1 MQERGNEIRTF
12 MPRYGCIN
20 ERRNQLHEVI
30 RLSGMNLIIDDNDHQ
45 LIIKV
50 ASIPT
55 ARVQIYFID
64 NDDYFARKAVLSD
77 DAGWFADNDE
87 RAIFFARG
95 VLETVKK
102 LRWNPSVVH
111 CHGWFS
117 AVVPIY
123 LKHMFADDPVFR
135 DVKIAV
141 SLYDDA
147 FPGELDAGFRAK
159 VEHEGVQD
167 ENLKILDNS
176 SYQNLMRFVM
186 DYADGIVLASEGSM
200 PPWRSMPAAAASRYW
215 SIRRRRRRDSIIIIS
230 SMKNYRGVRK
240 WLNAV
245 LVLGVAGMLTF
256 AGCTEVDDTLGYELV
271 PGNQQMEMRLHSI
284 RKGFEARMF
293 MSDSVKSSNLSYG
306 YFGTTKSDTFGIRK
320 AGFMT
325 QYLWAS
331 ISDRKNWYGYRP
343 IFDSLQLLLS
353 VSSYAGDTLQPQRFG
368 VYRILNNDYL
378 KDNDGNG
385 DGTTDTTFFTS
396 FNPVA
401 AGCVDENDPL
411 FTFTFPDG
419 TTTGPATTA
428 VTLEPT
434 AAGLDY
440 VKELMMQEGKYKNDS
455 TVYTNDSLWVNYFCG
470 LAILPLDFNG
480 TTGAT
485 FATTLAESG
494 MMLYGRNRDS
504 VDATLIRDTLQTLFY
519 FYDEYATTY
528 GNVSVN
534 TVERTN
540 TRYID
545 YDAIVEKPGGGTVEP
560 QQPFELGY
568 VEGMGGALVE
578 LTLTDE
584 FLSVLG
590 ELQAEQ
596 EDEGYR
602 TVAINQ
608 ALLSIYVDGV
618 TDGGW
623 EQGFS
628 QKVIERFDASIS
640 RLGLYTD
647 FKTLTP
653 VSDYAYD
660 YEQQYEVTLPY
671 GGYLNRSLGCYTLN
685 ISSHIQRLWR
695 AYQEAPI
702 DPETGERQ
710 YTEAQKR
717 MMTLYLAPGAT
728 DLFTFNRIALQ
739 GGIKAG
745 ENAPIH
751 MELTYTLIK

>member
-1 MQERGNEIRTF
+1 MAGKILYVCQEIFPYLPESEQSALCRQLVQAMQERGNEIRTF

-64 NDDYFARKAVLSD
+64 NDDYFARKAGAFRRCGVGSPTTTSAPSSSRAACSKRSRNC
-77 DAGWFADNDE
+77 AGT
-87 RAIFFARG
+87 R
-95 VLETVKK
+95 
-102 LRWNPSVVH
+102 PS
-111 CHGWFS
+111 CIATAGSRPSFRSTSNTCSPTIPFS
-117 AVVPIY
+117 
-123 LKHMFADDPVFR
+123 R

-176 SYQNLMRFVM
+176 SYKTSCVSLWTMPT
-186 DYADGIVLASEGSM
+186 ASCSLRKGSM

-320 AGFMT
+320 VGFMT

-396 FNPVA
+396 FNPVE
-401 AGCVDENDPL
+401 AGCIDANDPL
-411 FTFTFPDG
+411 FTFTFPTG
-419 TTTGPATTA
+419 RRRGLPRRPSRWSRRRRGWTT
-428 VTLEPT
+428 
-434 AAGLDY
+434 
-440 VKELMMQEGKYKNDS
+440 
-455 TVYTNDSLWVNYFCG
+455 
-470 LAILPLDFNG
+470 
-480 TTGAT
+480 
-485 FATTLAESG
+485 
-494 MMLYGRNRDS
+494 
-504 VDATLIRDTLQTLFY
+504 
-519 FYDEYATTY
+519 
-528 GNVSVN
+528 
-534 TVERTN
+534 
-540 TRYID
+540 
-545 YDAIVEKPGGGTVEP
+545 
-560 QQPFELGY
+560 
-568 VEGMGGALVE
+568 
-578 LTLTDE
+578 
-584 FLSVLG
+584 
-590 ELQAEQ
+590 
-596 EDEGYR
+596 
-602 TVAINQ
+602 
-608 ALLSIYVDGV
+608 
-618 TDGGW
+618 
-623 EQGFS
+623 
-628 QKVIERFDASIS
+628 S
-640 RLGLYTD
+640 R
-647 FKTLTP
+647 
-653 VSDYAYD
+653 S
-660 YEQQYEVTLPY
+660 
-671 GGYLNRSLGCYTLN
+671 
-685 ISSHIQRLWR
+685 
-695 AYQEAPI
+695 
-702 DPETGERQ
+702 
-710 YTEAQKR
+710 
-717 MMTLYLAPGAT
+717 
-728 DLFTFNRIALQ
+728 
-739 GGIKAG
+739 
-745 ENAPIH
+745 
-751 MELTYTLIK
+751 

>member
-1 MQERGNEIRTF
+1 MITIYLKQYNKIIRNADPKLFDELGYDDILWIDLLNPTIKEQKAVEGFMEISLQTKQQVEEIESTSKYSETENAIISNSNFSVPTGDSFVVQPVSFIISNEGVLVSVRTAEFRTFREAEKRLQMSYRSFSTGYHLFISLLEVRIDYDADLVEMIAKQVAALSKDINSEDSIDKKVIHRINALLESTMLLRENIFDRQRVLSGILRSERFPNDIYPRLQLMIKDVNSLINHADFSFQRLDYIQDAALGLINIEQNEIVKIFSVAAVIF
-12 MPRYGCIN
+12 MPAT
-20 ERRNQLHEVI
+20 L
-30 RLSGMNLIIDDNDHQ
+30 
-45 LIIKV
+45 V
-50 ASIPT
+50 ASIYGMNFHAMP
-55 ARVQIYFID
+55 
-64 NDDYFARKAVLSD
+64 
-77 DAGWFADNDE
+77 
-87 RAIFFARG
+87 
-95 VLETVKK
+95 
-102 LRWNPSVVH
+102 
-111 CHGWFS
+111 
-117 AVVPIY
+117 
-123 LKHMFADDPVFR
+123 
-135 DVKIAV
+135 
-141 SLYDDA
+141 
-147 FPGELDAGFRAK
+147 ELD
-159 VEHEGVQD
+159 
-167 ENLKILDNS
+167 
-176 SYQNLMRFVM
+176 
-186 DYADGIVLASEGSM
+186 
-200 PPWRSMPAAAASRYW
+200 W
-215 SIRRRRRRDSIIIIS
+215 
-230 SMKNYRGVRK
+230 
-240 WLNAV
+240 
-245 LVLGVAGMLTF
+245 
-256 AGCTEVDDTLGYELV
+256 
-271 PGNQQMEMRLHSI
+271 
-284 RKGFEARMF
+284 
-293 MSDSVKSSNLSYG
+293 
-306 YFGTTKSDTFGIRK
+306 
-320 AGFMT
+320 
-325 QYLWAS
+325 
-331 ISDRKNWYGYRP
+331 
-343 IFDSLQLLLS
+343 
-353 VSSYAGDTLQPQRFG
+353 
-368 VYRILNNDYL
+368 VY
-378 KDNDGNG
+378 
-385 DGTTDTTFFTS
+385 
-396 FNPVA
+396 
-401 AGCVDENDPL
+401 
-411 FTFTFPDG
+411 TFPDG

-434 AAGLDY
+434 PAGLDY